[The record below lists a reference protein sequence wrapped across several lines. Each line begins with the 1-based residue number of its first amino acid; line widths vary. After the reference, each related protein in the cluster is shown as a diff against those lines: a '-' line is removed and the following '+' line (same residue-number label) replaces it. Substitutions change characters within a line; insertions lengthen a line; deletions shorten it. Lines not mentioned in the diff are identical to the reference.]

1 MPVPSRQE
9 LLLDAAIDVLG
20 NQGVRALTHRAVDA
34 TAGMPA
40 GSAANYFKTRDALV
54 GAVVDRF
61 VERDRGAWEMIAGFV
76 RPSTA
81 TELAGALTAYV
92 RRAVGPERAMTVA
105 RYSLFLEAALRP
117 ELQARLAGSAG
128 EIRRWGAGSLRA
140 IGSEDPDAEC
150 AAILDYLE
158 GVILHQLAFPSPA
171 GELEKAVE
179 RTVRTLSTGRV

>member
-1 MPVPSRQE
+1 MPSRQE
-9 LLLDAAIDVLG
+9 LLLDAAIEVLG
-20 NQGVRALTHRAVDA
+20 NRGVRALTHRAVDA

-40 GSAANYFKTRDALV
+40 GSAGNYFKTRDALV

-61 VERDRGAWEMIAGFV
+61 VERDRAAWEMIAGLV

-92 RRAVGPERAMTVA
+92 RRAVGPDRAMTVA
-105 RYSLFLEAALRP
+105 RYSLFVEAALRP
-117 ELQARLAGSAG
+117 DLQARLAGSAG
-128 EIRRWGAGSLRA
+128 EIRRWGAECLRA

-150 AAILDYLE
+150 TAILDYLD
-158 GVILHQLAFPSPA
+158 GVMIHQLAFPGPA
-171 GELEKAVE
+171 GGWERAVE